1 MKLGLQTACIM
12 QSNLMS
18 DIRLAREVGFEEME
32 LQTSK
37 MESFFAAGFTVEDL
51 VSALDGFPVTM
62 MDALYPFEPDD
73 PAVRRQLREKCEK
86 YSSWAKAVNCK
97 TLQAVALNGLKHY
110 DWHEQRRKL
119 ADALRELADIAA
131 QYDVTLGV
139 EPIVCKPFHSVT
151 QALEVFDA
159 TDRKN
164 VKLVADTFHI
174 WIDQTP
180 WEEVAKLD
188 PDLIVCAHLSDTNMK
203 TGEEWVDGDRT
214 ALPGD
219 GVVPVEEAIE
229 AIKATGF
236 DGTWS
241 VEMMSKIHWE
251 WDPEVLARELKQRS
265 EAFLRG

>member
-18 DIRLAREVGFEEME
+18 DIRLAKQVGFEEME

-37 MESFFAAGFTVEDL
+37 IERFIDAGFTIED
-51 VSALDGFPVTM
+51 VASALDGFPVTM
-62 MDALYPFEPDD
+62 VDALYPFEPDD
-73 PAVRRQLREKCEK
+73 PEKRRQLRENCEK
-86 YSSWAKAVNCK
+86 FSSWAKAVNCK
-97 TLQAVALNGLKHY
+97 TLQAVALDGLKQY
-110 DWHEQRRKL
+110 DWREQRRKL

-131 QYDVTLGV
+131 KYDVTLGV
-139 EPIVCKPFHSVT
+139 EPIVFAPFHSIA

-159 TDRKN
+159 TERDN
-164 VKLVADTFHI
+164 VKLCADTFHL
-174 WIDQTP
+174 WTDRTP
-180 WEEVAKLD
+180 WDEVAKLD
-188 PDLIVCAHLSDTNMK
+188 PNLIACAHLSDTNIK
-203 TGEEWVDGDRT
+203 TGEQWADADRT

-219 GVVPVEEAIE
+219 GVVPMKEAVD

-251 WDPEVLARELKQRS
+251 WDPEVLAPELKKRA
-265 EAFLRG
+265 EFYMKG

>member
-1 MKLGLQTACIM
+1 M

-18 DIRLAREVGFEEME
+18 DIRLAKEVGFDELE

-37 MESFFAAGFTVEDL
+37 IEKFLDAGFTIEDV

-62 MDALYPFEPDD
+62 VDALYPFEPDD
-73 PAVRRQLREKCEK
+73 PEKRRQLRENCEK

-97 TLQAVALNGLKHY
+97 ALQAVALDGLKHY
-110 DWHEQRRKL
+110 DWPQQRTKL
-119 ADALRELADIAA
+119 ANALRELADIAA

-139 EPIVCKPFHSVT
+139 EPIVFAPFHSVA

-159 TDRKN
+159 TGRDN
-164 VKLVADTFHI
+164 VKLIADTFHI
-174 WIDQTP
+174 WTDRTP
-180 WEEVAKLD
+180 WDEVAKLD
-188 PDLIVCAHLSDTNMK
+188 PDLILCAHLGDTNMK
-203 TGEEWVDGDRT
+203 TGEQWADSDRT

-219 GVVPVEEAIE
+219 GVIPMKEAVD

-251 WDPEVLARELKQRS
+251 WDPAILAPELKKRA
-265 EAFLRG
+265 EFYAKG